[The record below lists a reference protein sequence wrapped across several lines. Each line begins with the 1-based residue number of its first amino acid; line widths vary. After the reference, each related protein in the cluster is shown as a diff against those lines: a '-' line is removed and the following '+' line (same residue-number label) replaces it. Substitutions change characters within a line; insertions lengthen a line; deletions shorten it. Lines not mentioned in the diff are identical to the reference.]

1 MKTRKISLTMLA
13 AAGIALSIATACS
26 KDASELTTNA
36 TDAAIEAK
44 LAGIGGFGGGH
55 GPHGHLALPLFDEC
69 DADGKL
75 TERMDVVISGDSYP
89 KTITLTPKADGEG
102 KCEDCTAEIVITLS
116 ASMKEMGAVQTIK
129 SSFTGGRGI
138 HSGTVTIT
146 NTGDKS
152 NGKATFS
159 IEGTEEGEGKH
170 GSMSATISGTAM
182 MQAGYDTEDCS
193 DDIFVISG
201 SVNATGDKGERLTNL
216 ENVVV
221 SKACEFPLSGLVKNT
236 SDSDT
241 RSIDFGD
248 GSCDAMAEVTNADG
262 ETNTIDLTDNPKRGR
277 GQKGSGN
284 CDN

>member
-1 MKTRKISLTMLA
+1 MLA

-26 KDASELTTNA
+26 KDASELTSTT

-44 LAGIGGFGGGH
+44 LAGIGGFGDGH

-89 KTITLTPKADGEG
+89 KTITLTPKADGER
-102 KCEDCTAEIVITLS
+102 KCEDGTAEIVITLS
-116 ASMKEMGAVQTIK
+116 ASMKETGAVQTIK
-129 SSFTGGRGI
+129 SSFTGGRRT

-146 NTGDKS
+146 NIGDKS

-159 IEGTEEGEGKH
+159 IEGIQKGEGKH

-193 DDIFVISG
+193 DDVFVISG
-201 SVNATGDKGERLTNL
+201 SVNATGNKGERLTNL

-248 GSCDAMAEVTNADG
+248 GTCDALAEVTDSNGA
-262 ETNTIDLTDNPKRGR
+262 TKTIDLTGKPKHCR

-284 CDN
+284 CNK

>member
-75 TERMDVVISGDSYP
+75 TERMDLVISGDSYP
-89 KTITLTPKADGEG
+89 KTITLTPKADGER

-129 SSFTGGRGI
+129 SSFTGGRGT

-146 NTGDKS
+146 NIGDKS
-152 NGKATFS
+152 DGKPTFS
-159 IEGTEEGEGKH
+159 IEGTEKAEGKH

-193 DDIFVISG
+193 DDVFVISG
-201 SVNATGDKGERLTNL
+201 SVNATGDKGERLTNF

-221 SKACEFPLSGLVKNT
+221 SKACEFPLSGVVTNT
-236 SDSDT
+236 SESDT
-241 RSIDFGD
+241 RSTDFGD

-262 ETNTIDLTDNPKRGR
+262 ETKMIDLTDKPKHGR
-277 GQKGSGN
+277 GQKGGRS
-284 CDN
+284 CDK